1 MLGSL
6 LFGYGLRVFERD
18 KRAVELEGTAVFQK
32 RCRQV
37 VIDNVICQPNAD
49 VAVELGGKGA
59 VGLPKRLD
67 GPKAVL
73 RVGATDTAEQL
84 VEVDKGKGERGFLHV
99 AGTYLC
105 APGKVAAK
113 LPVAHGVV
121 RGRVGFEGSLVGT
134 IVFEIGHEGCLKV
147 EKLILAKPPSAPAVG
162 TFLPARNGAH
172 LAVAVWHIRGHLAPC
187 EDDGFV
193 VVARRREM

>member
-6 LFGYGLRVFERD
+6 LFGYGLRVSERD
-18 KRAVELEGTAVFQK
+18 KRAVELEGAAVFQK

-37 VIDNVICQPNAD
+37 VIDNVICQPDAD

-105 APGKVAAK
+105 TPGKVAAK

-147 EKLILAKPPSAPAVG
+147 EKLILA
-162 TFLPARNGAH
+162 
-172 LAVAVWHIRGHLAPC
+172 
-187 EDDGFV
+187 
-193 VVARRREM
+193 